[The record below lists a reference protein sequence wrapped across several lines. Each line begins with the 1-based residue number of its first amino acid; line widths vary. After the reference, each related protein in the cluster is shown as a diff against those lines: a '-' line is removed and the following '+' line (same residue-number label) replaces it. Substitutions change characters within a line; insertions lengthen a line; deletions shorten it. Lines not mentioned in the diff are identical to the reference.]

1 MDKNLLHKKQLELE
15 ELFEKSQNRLFFQ
28 SSDLSFSSIADMVES
43 KAIDIRPKYQRRERW
58 TIEKQSALI
67 ESFVLNVPIPPIY
80 LAEHSYG
87 KYSVIDGKQR
97 ITAIYKFI
105 KDNLKISGL
114 EKSEELNDFTYDEL
128 PESLSNA
135 LKIRP
140 FLRVIILLK
149 QSDPELK
156 YEVFNRLNTGG
167 DNLLPQEIRNAMF
180 EGELNDLLMEL
191 SENKNLIK
199 HLVSSIDTYKKSTIY
214 REMQDV
220 EFVLRFFTVREYWEN
235 FPCNNM
241 QFAMTQYMEEYS
253 NNITEIQISKNRNLF
268 KKSIEICN
276 LIWEDKVFK
285 RPDGSK
291 KTIQGIYDSQMV
303 SISHFIENG
312 LEQKLL
318 DKKLEIFNEFNT
330 QYNKDIE
337 YQNSMRQFTSNAKN
351 VKKRIEKTIAFIGNI
366 IDE

>member
-1 MDKNLLHKKQLELE
+1 MDKILFQKKQLELE
-15 ELFEKSQNRLFFQ
+15 DLFEKSQNRLFFQ
-28 SSDLSFSSIADMVES
+28 SSDLSFSSIADMVEN

-58 TIEKQSALI
+58 SIEKQSALI

-105 KDNLKISGL
+105 KDKLKISGL
-114 EKSEELNDFTYDEL
+114 EKSDALNDFTYEEL

-191 SENKNLIK
+191 SENTELIK
-199 HLVSSIDTYKKSTIY
+199 HLVSSIETYRKSTVY

-253 NNITEIQISKNRNLF
+253 NTITPKQISQHRELF
-268 KKSIEICN
+268 NKSITICN
-276 LIWEDKVFK
+276 LIWEDKAFK

-303 SISHFIENG
+303 SIAYFIEHG
-312 LEQKLL
+312 LEQRLIE
-318 DKKLEIFNEFNT
+318 KKSEIFEQFNCNYT
-330 QYNKDIE
+330 NNFE
-337 YQNSMRQFTSNAKN
+337 YQNSMRQFTSNANN
-351 VKKRIEKTIAFIGNI
+351 VKKRIEKTIDFIGKI
-366 IDE
+366 IND